1 MTVDITKSG
10 TVLAFDF
17 GEKRIGVASGDLS
30 FGMANPLTTLHVI
43 SNAERMDA
51 VTKLVKEWQPNL
63 FVIGMPQFTHDD
75 RPHPLQPHVKRFG
88 NRLTENFR
96 KPVHYVDERYTS
108 LEAASITDQGN
119 ARRSPRPEG
128 SPRAGKDGH
137 LDAMAACII
146 LQSYFDSCNTPTL
159 KS

>member
-1 MTVDITKSG
+1 MNDETIKTG

-17 GEKRIGVASGDLS
+17 GEKRIGVASGDLG
-30 FGMANPLTTLHVI
+30 FGLANPLTTLHAI
-43 SNAERMDA
+43 SNAERLVA
-51 VTKLVKEWQPNL
+51 LSKLVAEWQPSL

-88 NRLTENFR
+88 NRLTENFK

-108 LEAASITDQGN
+108 LEAASMTDKGST
-119 ARRSPRPEG
+119 RRSP
-128 SPRAGKDGH
+128 KDGH

-146 LQSYFDSCNTPTL
+146 LQSYFDSRTTPSLAT
-159 KS
+159 S

>member
-1 MTVDITKSG
+1 MTIEAAKTGTATG

-17 GEKRIGVASGDLS
+17 GEKRIGVASGDLG

-43 SNAERMDA
+43 SNADRMDA
-51 VTKLVKEWQPNL
+51 VTKLVKEWQPTL

-75 RPHPLQPHVKRFG
+75 RPHPLQTHVKRFG
-88 NRLTENFR
+88 NRLTENFK

-108 LEAASITDQGN
+108 LEAASISDKSN
-119 ARRSPRPEG
+119 ARRSP
-128 SPRAGKDGH
+128 KDGH

-146 LQSYFDSCNTPTL
+146 LQSYFDSCVTKSL

>member
-1 MTVDITKSG
+1 MTIEAARVATATG

-17 GEKRIGVASGDLS
+17 GEKRIGVASGDLG

-51 VTKLVKEWQPNL
+51 VTKLVQEWQPNL

-88 NRLTENFR
+88 NRLAENFK

-108 LEAASITDQGN
+108 LEAASMSGN
-119 ARRSPRPEG
+119 TNSRKNP
-128 SPRAGKDGH
+128 KDGH

>member
-1 MTVDITKSG
+1 MGTAAIVG

-17 GEKRIGVASGDLS
+17 GEKRIGVASGDLG

-88 NRLTENFR
+88 NRLTENFK

-108 LEAASITDQGN
+108 LEAASVSTSKDT
-119 ARRSPRPEG
+119 RRSP
-128 SPRAGKDGH
+128 KDGH

-146 LQSYFDSCNTPTL
+146 LQSYFDSRTITTV
-159 KS
+159 ST